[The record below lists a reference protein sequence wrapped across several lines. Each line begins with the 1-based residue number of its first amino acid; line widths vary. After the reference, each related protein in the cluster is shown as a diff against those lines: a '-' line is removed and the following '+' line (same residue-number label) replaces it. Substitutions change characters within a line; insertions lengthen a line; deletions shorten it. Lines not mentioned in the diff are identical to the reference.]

1 MRGSFVNILFRNS
14 KIICVFQVFLA
25 PLCYQV
31 ACTRE
36 PGAEAIASADE
47 GQEERTAQG
56 VAGEGGHRR
65 HVPLPYDIR
74 HIQRLLLA
82 ILPNCE
88 AISL

>member
-1 MRGSFVNILFRNS
+1 MPPVWH
-14 KIICVFQVFLA
+14 
-25 PLCYQV
+25 QV

-36 PGAEAIASADE
+36 PGAEATATANE
-47 GQEERTAQG
+47 GQEERAAQG